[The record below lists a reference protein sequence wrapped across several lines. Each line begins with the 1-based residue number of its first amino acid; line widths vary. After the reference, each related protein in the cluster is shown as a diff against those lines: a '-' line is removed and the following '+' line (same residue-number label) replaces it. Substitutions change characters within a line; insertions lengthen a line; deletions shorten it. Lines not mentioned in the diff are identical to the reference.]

1 MQAQAA
7 AMPNNRA
14 KANRDLGFMST
25 AHSALLVMSPM
36 PRPLLPQAQ

>member
-7 AMPNNRA
+7 AMLNNQV
-14 KANRDLGFMST
+14 KVNRDLGFMSR